1 MGVYN
6 TSSLLLMVNFFP
18 LLQDFEADP
27 ELKKG
32 VKDLLEEMV
41 CNTNLLPAEHK
52 AAASILRVLTKDD
65 DVQKTKVDL
74 DELLRP
80 PTVSHLTHCLF
91 VMCFEENMAYICG
104 GWFSSSTATRQQ
116 LWNLTIRVF
125 STVRFR
131 QLCVLKQ
138 PIDRFQCNQF
148 DFLWRFTWKPEVV
161 A

>member
-1 MGVYN
+1 MIL
-6 TSSLLLMVNFFP
+6 TVNNDFFP

-80 PTVSHLTHCLF
+80 PTVSHLTLLVC
-91 VMCFEENMAYICG
+91 Y
-104 GWFSSSTATRQQ
+104 
-116 LWNLTIRVF
+116 VF
-125 STVRFR
+125 
-131 QLCVLKQ
+131 
-138 PIDRFQCNQF
+138 
-148 DFLWRFTWKPEVV
+148 
-161 A
+161 